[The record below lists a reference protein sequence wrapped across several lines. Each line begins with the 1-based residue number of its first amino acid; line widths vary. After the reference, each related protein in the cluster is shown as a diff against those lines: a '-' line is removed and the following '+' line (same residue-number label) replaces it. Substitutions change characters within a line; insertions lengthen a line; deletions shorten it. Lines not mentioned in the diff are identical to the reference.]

1 MPLLLAPGCRRRSVG
16 ISSLQSRSSHNAA
29 FATLS
34 SQISATQTESLKAQL
49 ETFRSTLREFAVKH
63 REEIKKDPVFRMHF
77 QRMCAH
83 LDIDPLAGPLHPSS
97 SGSLSSLFSTLLPLS
112 DFTYALLTQIIDIS
126 LSTRALN
133 GGLIPMPD
141 LLRRIERR
149 RGVEEGAIGVD
160 DVRRA
165 VGTMDPLGGGYEVVS
180 LPGTKG
186 SLALRCTTTA
196 LQSTDSSALIALAL
210 ETGGRLAPGQV
221 AAELGWAIDR
231 VRSALRGDLVDS
243 GVGWVD
249 EQADTAEGWEV
260 WVGGMVVWG
269 D

>member
-1 MPLLLAPGCRRRSVG
+1 
-16 ISSLQSRSSHNAA
+16 
-29 FATLS
+29 
-34 SQISATQTESLKAQL
+34 
-49 ETFRSTLREFAVKH
+49 
-63 REEIKKDPVFRMHF
+63 
-77 QRMCAH
+77 
-83 LDIDPLAGPLHPSS
+83 
-97 SGSLSSLFSTLLPLS
+97 
-112 DFTYALLTQIIDIS
+112 
-126 LSTRALN
+126 
-133 GGLIPMPD
+133 MPD

-249 EQADTAEGWEV
+249 EQAETAEGWEV